1 MGNPTLHRGYPDPLS
16 DNATKLSDDYGLS
29 IAKFIEHQW
38 YYNED
43 DATSNNSGL
52 NESYYQRR
60 QRLEVLR
67 SYKDGYVDTTPWRDL
82 FNVSQDQAH
91 QAFDW
96 TYYNLVPKFIDIIR
110 DRFPLEIFEIEA
122 EGLDG
127 QTLSDKEKH
136 RKNIEDQM
144 LSAPFAKAFSKGVGV
159 DFTPQGY
166 VPESEEEVDIIMSD
180 YKEAQEIAIEVC
192 LNKIFDINRW
202 EPIYQLLLE
211 DLIVYG
217 FAVKS
222 VTTSPNNVIEYNRVN
237 PLNMI
242 FSRDYQ
248 YSKDKRGCY
257 YFGEIKIMRID
268 ELQKRSNHKFS
279 EKQLRSAIRGR
290 AYGGVI
296 GDPANS
302 QNTDFFSN
310 EVEVLRFAWKTTLN
324 EVYKKKYKHLV
335 RKEDQWKLHPD
346 SKSKRVEGSFDVWLE
361 GEYVIGSSELIYAY
375 DAREDM
381 IRSNKDM
388 NEVMPPYI
396 LYSIDEPSM
405 VDRLMLV
412 NDDIHSTRLKINH
425 LIYTMKP
432 DGLAIDID
440 GLTEI
445 DLASGGVLDPQG
457 VLDYVGQRGDLLYS
471 GTTLEGNR
479 TGPPIVPI
487 TNGDMNKLNGL
498 IAKYN
503 QDLRSMYDITGI
515 NPVADGTAP
524 TKGALIGVQQNALN
538 AANTATKHILAGALS
553 IMQRSCE
560 ATVSRIQ
567 NLSMAGA
574 KYERA
579 MMSLV
584 GERVYKIMKNS
595 APLHL
600 FEMGININIAPDLEQ
615 RDTFRASLDQAVQAD
630 KIDYDDRLELM
641 DTKNLKLAKKS
652 MKIKIEKRRRQKQQ
666 DAENLE
672 KIRSQNATQAGL
684 AIEQAKQ
691 QSLQMEIQANQS
703 KLQAEAQKES
713 MLLQYTRE
721 TDFMLQKQKYGYE
734 LLLKDKEVLANR
746 ELNKFKE
753 DRKDDRTNIQA
764 DQQSKMIDQRQRDS
778 GAVDFKTEAE
788 IDKLTREAQ
797 VDPLQQGNQQFQQ

>member
-1 MGNPTLHRGYPDPLS
+1 MENNTLTNGYPDPLA
-16 DNATKLSDDYGLS
+16 DNATKLSDAYGLS
-29 IAKFIEHQW
+29 IGKFIEHQW

-43 DATSNNSGL
+43 DATSNNSGM

-110 DRFPLEIFEIEA
+110 DRFPLEIFEIGA

-136 RKNIEDQM
+136 RKNLEDQM
-144 LSAPFAKAFSKGVGV
+144 LSAPFAKAFSQGVGV

-166 VPESEEEVDIIMSD
+166 VPESEEEVDIIMAD
-180 YKEAQEIAIEVC
+180 YKEAQEISTEIC
-192 LNKIFDINRW
+192 LRKIFDINKW
-202 EPIYQLLLE
+202 EPIYNLLIE

-217 FAVKS
+217 FGVKAVE
-222 VTTSPNNVIEYNRVN
+222 TSQENIIQYRRVN

-248 YSKDKRGCY
+248 YSKDKRGCF
-257 YFGEIKIMRID
+257 YFGEIKIMRLD
-268 ELQKRSNHKFS
+268 EFQKRSGNKFS
-279 EKQLRSAIRGR
+279 EEQMRSAVKGR
-290 AYGGVI
+290 AYAGTI
-296 GDPANS
+296 GDPANN
-302 QNTDFFSN
+302 QNGDIYSTD
-310 EVEVLRFAWKTTLN
+310 VEIMRFAWKTTLK
-324 EVYKKKYKHLV
+324 EVYKKKYDTLIK
-335 RKEDQWKLHPD
+335 KDDDWELHPD
-346 SKSKRVEGSFDVWLE
+346 SKSERLEGYYDVWLE
-361 GEYVIGSSELIYAY
+361 GEYMIGSDTMIYGY
-375 DAREDM
+375 DAKEDM
-381 IRSNKDM
+381 IRSNKDL
-388 NEVMPPYI
+388 NEVMPPYV

-440 GLTEI
+440 GLTEV
-445 DLASGGVLDPQG
+445 DLASGGILDPQG

-479 TGPPIVPI
+479 TGPPITPI

-498 IAKYN
+498 LAKYN

-538 AANTATKHILAGALS
+538 AANTATKHILTGALS
-553 IMQRSCE
+553 IMQRSAE
-560 ATVSRIQ
+560 VTVSRIQ
-567 NLSMAGA
+567 NLSQSGRR
-574 KYERA
+574 YEKA
-579 MMSLV
+579 MIGLV
-584 GERVYKIMKNS
+584 GESVYKTMKNS

-600 FEMGININIAPDLEQ
+600 YEMGITISIAPDLEQ
-615 RDTFRASLDQAVQAD
+615 RDSFRKSLDEAVQAD

-652 MKIKIEKRRRQKQQ
+652 MKIKIEKRRKMKQQ
-666 DAENLE
+666 DAERLE
-672 KIRSQNATQAGL
+672 KVRAQANTQSQL

-691 QSLQMEIQANQS
+691 KSLQMEIQASQAKTN
-703 KLQAEAQKES
+703 AEAQKES

-764 DQQSKMIDQRQRDS
+764 DQQSKMIDQRTKDT
-778 GAVDFKTEAE
+778 GVVDFKSQAE
-788 IDKLTREAQ
+788 IDRLTREAQ
-797 VDPLQQGNQQFQQ
+797 ENPTQQQEQFQQ